1 MSRYAYLT
9 CDPSLRTSLDS
20 RNVDEL
26 KKLVALLPK
35 IATKPTR
42 KAEVIGVLE
51 RFLMGGGAVQLWG
64 QLDELQQSAVG
75 ETVHSEE
82 GAFDASAFQAKYG
95 ALPVFE
101 IEEEN
106 R

>member
-1 MSRYAYLT
+1 MSRYGYL
-9 CDPSLRTSLDS
+9 DSDSSLRTALEG

-64 QLDELQQSAVG
+64 QLDQS
-75 ETVHSEE
+75 
-82 GAFDASAFQAKYG
+82 QL
-95 ALPVFE
+95 LP
-101 IEEEN
+101 
-106 R
+106 RRC